1 VLGGAGVVN
10 NNFLIL
16 LVDDEA
22 FAREIV
28 CERLLTL
35 PGVTVAAECANGI
48 AASEYLLS
56 HKVDMLIT
64 DIMMTGMDGLELAEF
79 CHRLDSSCNMVIISG
94 HNEFEYARRAL
105 KYGVKDY
112 FLKPVQMKN
121 LLELVTACQS
131 ETERRRRYLSAHR
144 MSEHDALES
153 QLRELI
159 ASGEV
164 DEKWLAELKK
174 LMPSGGRIARLEVPR
189 MPVMDEDA
197 LACFL
202 RNMLCLALPGQTVLW
217 LYRQE
222 NQFDFL
228 VVDREDSQ
236 SQRDL
241 SAAEEYLNR
250 VLNFETRLT
259 QAAVLQSAEALRDYH
274 PQLPDGDQKNELI
287 AIACRYMEAH
297 LNEPI
302 SRDQVAQVVYLTS
315 PYFSSLFRK
324 VTGMTYS
331 DYLVDLRVRH
341 AMKLLEKKLS
351 IREVAEAVGYR
362 NMKYFN
368 RIFKSKVGY
377 LPSEYRKLLMKGLV
391 GDKA

>member
-1 VLGGAGVVN
+1 MVN

-28 CERLLTL
+28 GERLLTL

-48 AASEYLLS
+48 TASEYLLS

-79 CHRLDSSCNMVIISG
+79 CHRLDPSCNMVIISG

-112 FLKPVQMKN
+112 FLKPVQVKN
-121 LLELVTACQS
+121 LLELVSGCQR
-131 ETERRRRYLSAHR
+131 ETENSRRYVSVHR
-144 MSEHDALES
+144 MSEYQSLET
-153 QLRELI
+153 QLRELVV
-159 ASGEV
+159 SGDV
-164 DEKWLAELKK
+164 SDQWLPELKK
-174 LMPSGGRIARLEVPR
+174 LMPAGGRIASVEVPALPA
-189 MPVMDEDA
+189 MEEEA

-202 RNMLCLALPGQTVLW
+202 RNMLSLALPRQTVLW
-217 LYRQE
+217 LYSQE
-222 NQFDFL
+222 NQFEYL
-228 VVDREDSQ
+228 ITDREDAEN
-236 SQRDL
+236 QRSL
-241 SAAEEYLNR
+241 SAAGEYLSR
-250 VLNFETRLT
+250 VLNFETKLT
-259 QAAVLQSAEALRDYH
+259 EVGTLKSAEELKDYH
-274 PQLPDGDQKNELI
+274 PQLPDSDQKNELI
-287 AIACRYMEAH
+287 AIACRYMESH

-302 SRDQVAQVVYLTS
+302 SRDEVAQVVYLTS

>member
-1 VLGGAGVVN
+1 MVN

-28 CERLLTL
+28 GERLLTL

-48 AASEYLLS
+48 TASEYLLS

-112 FLKPVQMKN
+112 FLKPVQIKN
-121 LLELVTACQS
+121 LLELVSACQN
-131 ETERRRRYLSAHR
+131 ETEKRRRYLSVHR
-144 MSEHDALES
+144 MSEHDALEN
-153 QLRELI
+153 QLRELVV
-159 ASGEV
+159 SGEV
-164 DEKWLAELKK
+164 DEQWLSELEK
-174 LMPSGGRIARLEVPR
+174 LMPAGGRIACLEVPELPA
-189 MPVMDEDA
+189 MEEEA
-197 LACFL
+197 LARFL

-217 LYRQE
+217 LYSQE
-222 NQFDFL
+222 NQFEYL
-228 VVDREDSQ
+228 IVDRADKET
-236 SQRDL
+236 QRDL
-241 SAAEEYLNR
+241 TAAEEYLNR
-250 VLNFETRLT
+250 VLNFRTKLSQVAT
-259 QAAVLQSAEALRDYH
+259 LQSAAQLQDYH
-274 PQLPDGDQKNELI
+274 PQLPDSDQKNELI

-302 SRDQVAQVVYLTS
+302 SRDQMAQVVYLTS

-331 DYLVDLRVRH
+331 DYLVDIRIRH

-391 GDKA
+391 GDRA

>member
-1 VLGGAGVVN
+1 MLATVN

-28 CERLLTL
+28 GERLLSL

-48 AASEYLLS
+48 TASEYLLS

-79 CHRLDSSCNMVIISG
+79 CHRLDPSCNMVIISG

-121 LLELVTACQS
+121 LLELVAACQS
-131 ETERRRRYLSAHR
+131 ETERRRRYLSVHR
-144 MSEHDALES
+144 MSENNALEA
-153 QLRELI
+153 QLRELV
-159 ASGEV
+159 ASGDVGER
-164 DEKWLAELKK
+164 WLAELKM

-189 MPVMDEDA
+189 MPAMEEDE

-202 RNMLCLALPGQTVLW
+202 RNMLCLALPRQTVLW
-217 LYRQE
+217 LYRQDNHFE
-222 NQFDFL
+222 FL
-228 VVDREDSQ
+228 IVDREDSQ
-236 SQRDL
+236 NQRDL

-250 VLNFETRLT
+250 VLNFETRLM
-259 QAAVLQSAEALRDYH
+259 QVAALQSAEELRDYH
-274 PQLPDGDQKNELI
+274 PQLPNGDQKNELI

>member
-1 VLGGAGVVN
+1 MVN
-10 NNFLIL
+10 RNFLIL

-22 FAREIV
+22 FAREIIG
-28 CERLLTL
+28 ERLLSL
-35 PGVTVAAECANGI
+35 PGVTVAAECASGI
-48 AASEYLLS
+48 AASEYLLT

-79 CHRLDSSCNMVIISG
+79 CFRLDSSCNIVIISG

-112 FLKPVQMKN
+112 FLKPVQMKS

-131 ETERRRRYLSAHR
+131 ETERRRRYLSVHR

-153 QLRELI
+153 QLRELVI
-159 ASGEV
+159 SGEV
-164 DEKWLAELKK
+164 DERWLAELKK
-174 LMPSGGRIARLEVPR
+174 LMPAGGRIACLEVPK
-189 MPVMDEDA
+189 MPGMEEEA

-202 RNMLCLALPGQTVLW
+202 RNMLCLALPRQTVLW
-217 LYRQE
+217 LYSQDNRFE
-222 NQFDFL
+222 FL
-228 VVDREDSQ
+228 VVDREDKEN
-236 SQRDL
+236 QRDL

-250 VLNFETRLT
+250 VLNFETKLIQVST
-259 QAAVLQSAEALRDYH
+259 VESAESLKDYR
-274 PQLPDGDQKNELI
+274 PQLPDSDQKNELI
-287 AIACRYMEAH
+287 SIACKYMEAH

-331 DYLVDLRVRH
+331 DYLVDLRIHH

>member
-1 VLGGAGVVN
+1 MVN

-28 CERLLTL
+28 GERLLTL
-35 PGVTVAAECANGI
+35 PGVSVAAECANGI
-48 AASEYLLS
+48 TASEYLLS

-79 CHRLDSSCNMVIISG
+79 CHRLDPSCNMVIISG

-112 FLKPVQMKN
+112 FLKPVQIKN
-121 LLELVTACQS
+121 LLELVTACQN
-131 ETERRRRYLSAHR
+131 ETKSRRRYLSVHR
-144 MSEHDALES
+144 MSEHGVLEN
-153 QLRELI
+153 QLRELVV
-159 ASGEV
+159 SGEV
-164 DEKWLAELKK
+164 EDQWLLELKK
-174 LMPSGGRIARLEVPR
+174 LMPVGGRIARLEVPELPT
-189 MPVMDEDA
+189 MEEEA

-217 LYRQE
+217 LYSQE

-228 VVDREDSQ
+228 IVDRTDKEN
-236 SQRDL
+236 QRDL
-241 SAAEEYLNR
+241 SAADEYLNR
-250 VLNFETRLT
+250 VLNFETRLSHVAT
-259 QAAVLQSAEALRDYH
+259 LESAAQLQDYH
-274 PQLPDGDQKNELI
+274 PQLPDSDQKNELI

-331 DYLVDLRVRH
+331 DYLVDLRIRH

-368 RIFKSKVGY
+368 RIFKSKVGH
-377 LPSEYRKLLMKGLV
+377 LPSEYRKLLMKDLV
-391 GDKA
+391 GDKL

>member
-1 VLGGAGVVN
+1 MLATVN
-10 NNFLIL
+10 NNFLVL

-28 CERLLTL
+28 GERLLSL

-48 AASEYLLS
+48 TATEYLLS

-79 CHRLDSSCNMVIISG
+79 CHRLDPSCNMVIISG

-121 LLELVTACQS
+121 LLELVAACQN
-131 ETERRRRYLSAHR
+131 ETERRRRYLSVHR
-144 MSEHDALES
+144 MSENDALEA
-153 QLRELI
+153 QLRELV
-159 ASGEV
+159 ASGDVGER
-164 DEKWLAELKK
+164 WLTELKK

-189 MPVMDEDA
+189 KPVMEEDT

-217 LYRQE
+217 LYRQDNHFE
-222 NQFDFL
+222 FL
-228 VVDREDSQ
+228 IVDREDSQ
-236 SQRDL
+236 NQRDL
-241 SAAEEYLNR
+241 SAAGEYLNR

-259 QAAVLQSAEALRDYH
+259 QVAALQSAEELRDYH

-331 DYLVDLRVRH
+331 DYLMDLRVRH